1 MTQPVKPLLNQL
13 TAELKAAGFASGQII
28 MADESRACYGY
39 DATRQSADPM
49 LVLLPESGQQVET
62 AIKLAAKRKLKI
74 FPRGAASGM
83 SGGSIPSS
91 DGIIISLTRMNRIL
105 EIDQE
110 NMIATV
116 EPGVVT
122 GELQEEVSRYGLFY
136 PPDPASLSFSTL
148 GGNVAENA
156 GGPRAVKYGVTAD
169 YVMGLEAVLI
179 NGETIK
185 CGNKCVKSVSGYD
198 LTSLLVGSE
207 GTLAV
212 ITKILLKLV
221 PAPESVKTSLL
232 AFPSMSAAALA
243 ITAMF
248 KNQISP
254 STIEFLDHHSINA
267 VRETLPFSLPA
278 AADTVL
284 LVEID
289 GSSTSVM
296 AQSQKLKKLFENK
309 ALLLIEARD
318 EGERAQL
325 WTARRRLSPA
335 IANLAPHKINEDIAV
350 PRAAIPAVIAR
361 LEQLSARIALPIVCF
376 GHAGDGNIH
385 VNVMLDKNDPEQAQR
400 GVKAV
405 DEIFAITLELGGTLS
420 GEHGIGNTK
429 SAYLDKEWSAATIAA
444 MRAIKQAFDPEN
456 RLNPGKIFPTPGS
469 QPCH

>member
-1 MTQPVKPLLNQL
+1 MTEPVNPIRNQFID
-13 TAELKAAGFASGQII
+13 ELKQSGFTEKQIVV
-28 MADESRACYGY
+28 ADESRACYGY

-49 LVLLPESGQQVET
+49 LVLLPDNGEQVES
-62 AIKLAAKRKLKI
+62 AMRLAAKKELKI

-83 SGGSIPSS
+83 SGGSIPSD
-91 DGIIISLTRMNRIL
+91 DGIILSLTRMKRIL

-116 EPGVVT
+116 EPGVIT
-122 GELQEEVSRYGLFY
+122 GELQEEVSRLGLFY
-136 PPDPASLSFSTL
+136 PPDPASLAFSTI

-179 NGETIK
+179 NGEKIK
-185 CGNKCVKSVSGYD
+185 SGNKCVKSVSGYD

-212 ITKILLKLV
+212 ITKILLKLL
-221 PAPESVKTSLL
+221 PAPEAVKTSLL
-232 AFPSMSAAALA
+232 AFPSMTAAALA

-248 KNQISP
+248 KNQIDP
-254 STIEFLDHHSINA
+254 STIEFLDRHSVNA
-267 VRETLPFSLPA
+267 VREGLPFSLPEE
-278 AADTVL
+278 ADTVL

-289 GSSTSVM
+289 GTAPGVLS
-296 AQSQKLKKLFENK
+296 QSQKLKELFK
-309 ALLLIEARD
+309 DDALLLIEAKN
-318 EGERAQL
+318 ESEREQL
-325 WTARRRLSPA
+325 WSARRRLSPA

-350 PRAAIPAVIAR
+350 PRSAIPAVIAR
-361 LEQLSARIALPIVCF
+361 LEKLSEKIALPIVCF

-385 VNVMLDKNDPEQAQR
+385 VNVMLNKDDPDQARR
-400 GVKAV
+400 GHQAI

-429 SAYLDKEWSAATIAA
+429 SAYFDKEWSPPTIAA
-444 MRAIKQAFDPEN
+444 MRAIKKAFDPDN
-456 RLNPGKIFPTPGS
+456 CLNPGKIFPT
-469 QPCH
+469 QENH